1 MHNILAHAQSVSTP
15 MSFAGLP
22 HCQIEELLACLGPDY
37 FHLRASCVV
46 ARDKSNG
53 VDLPFEILKWYCVNS
68 ALLDERLRCLESL
81 GRIPLRC
88 SICDGRAKTRW
99 MFRYNRVIV
108 DGHREG
114 LLYTCCLCAFDEV
127 RRFLKG
133 TPNCLISQGGADC
146 RDQATLLVAI
156 LCRMRIAR
164 GGFASECLAS
174 MRPAIRQ

>member
-1 MHNILAHAQSVSTP
+1 

-53 VDLPFEILKWYCVNS
+53 VDLPFEILKWHCVNS
-68 ALLDERLRCLESL
+68 ALLDEKLRCLESL

-88 SICDGRAKTRW
+88 SICDGRAKTRQIY
-99 MFRYNRVIV
+99 RYTLRL

-114 LLYTCCLCAFDEV
+114 LLYLCCYCVLQEA
-127 RRFLKG
+127 RSFLTHRGG
-133 TPNCLISQGGADC
+133 TSGLISKGGGDRRDKAVLLTAILSRTRASGFVADC
-146 RDQATLLVAI
+146 FR
-156 LCRMRIAR
+156 
-164 GGFASECLAS
+164 S
-174 MRPAIRQ
+174 MRPAERQ